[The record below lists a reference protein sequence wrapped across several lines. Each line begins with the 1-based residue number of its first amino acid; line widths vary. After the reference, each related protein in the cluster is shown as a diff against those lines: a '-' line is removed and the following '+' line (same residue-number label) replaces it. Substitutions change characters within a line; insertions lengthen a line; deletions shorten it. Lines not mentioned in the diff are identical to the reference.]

1 MKIKLSEQAE
11 EDIHHWNTVDPTK
24 TDRIIRLLESIE
36 ATPFSGL
43 GKPEPLK
50 YGLAGYWSR
59 RISREHRL
67 VYRVEGETAY
77 IASCRY
83 HY

>member
-11 EDIHHWNTVDPTK
+11 EDIHHWNTVDPAK
-24 TDRIIRLLESIE
+24 TDRIIKLLESIE

-50 YGLAGYWSR
+50 HGLVGYWSR
-59 RISREHRL
+59 RINREHRL
-67 VYRVEGETAY
+67 LYKVEGGIGY
-77 IASCRY
+77 IVSCRY
-83 HY
+83 Q